1 MIQVLIAEDE
11 SLMRMGI
18 RFCLD
23 QENSEYELVG
33 EAENGRQ
40 ALEMCLKYNPQ
51 ILITD
56 IKMPVMDGIELIRQ
70 IKARKL
76 DIKIAPRCF
85 DAVITRHIYSR
96 LHLPCERHTLSLVQ
110 SVISGGVFSPAN
122 RLSDQ
127 A

>member
-11 SLMRMGI
+11 ALMRMGI

-76 DIKIAPRCF
+76 DIKIVILTCYEEFSYLHEAMHLGDRI
-85 DAVITRHIYSR
+85 AVMRDGRIQEIT
-96 LHLPCERHTLSLVQ
+96 
-110 SVISGGVFSPAN
+110 
-122 RLSDQ
+122 
-127 A
+127 